1 MTRSAAQPA
10 PTAASFIALAA
21 ASLAL
26 LSGCMSGSG
35 AGEPQE
41 PAPAESEPQL
51 PADGLGD
58 TDCVVG
64 QWGLV
69 MADYRLQSEQYL
81 LGLGVPITEF
91 DMLGGQTLTITPDGM
106 LSVATNIRT
115 SGVIVA
121 GDTSVPISVTTD
133 ETATGE
139 WGWDATDASGGLLE
153 VAEWQVVD
161 TSTVGQGLE
170 GLEVP
175 PPRFEGENAMLLVNC
190 DAETMLLQGGGPL
203 VALFERL

>member
-1 MTRSAAQPA
+1 MNRSATARSMWA
-10 PTAASFIALAA
+10 VLAAS
-21 ASLAL
+21 AL
-26 LSGCMSGSG
+26 LLAGCSVEGDPTS
-35 AGEPQE
+35 EPQE
-41 PAPAESEPQL
+41 PLAPEGSEPQL

-64 QWGLV
+64 RWGLV

-91 DMLGGQTLTITPDGM
+91 DMLGGQTLTITQDG
-106 LSVATNIRT
+106 LLTVETNIRT
-115 SGVIVA
+115 TGVIVA

-133 ETATGE
+133 ESASAE
-139 WGWDATDASGGLLE
+139 WGWDASSPSGGLLE
-153 VAEWQVVD
+153 VAEWQVID
-161 TSTVGQGLE
+161 TSTSGQGIE

-175 PPRFEGENAMLLVNC
+175 PPRFEGSNATLLVDC

-203 VALFERL
+203 AALFERV